1 MKKIILLGDSIRL
14 MGYGAFVPECLGDD
28 YNVWQ
33 PDDNCRFASY
43 LQRMLFDYREIIEG
57 ADAIHFNAG
66 HWDLCRI
73 NSDGETFTPIDV
85 YKQEIGR
92 IGKLL
97 LEFTPNVIFSFTTP
111 VRPENPYNT
120 NEDIEAF
127 NKAAADALKPL
138 GIRINDL
145 YTPLANDIYG
155 YILEDNIHLN
165 EKASKLC
172 ASIVANAIKDV
183 LK

>member
-1 MKKIILLGDSIRL
+1 MKKVILLGDSIRL
-14 MGYGAFVPECLGDD
+14 MGYGAYVPGCLGEG

-33 PDDNCRFASY
+33 PEDNCRFASY
-43 LQRMLFDYREIIEG
+43 MQRMLFDYREIIEG
-57 ADAIHFNAG
+57 ADVIHFNAG
-66 HWDLCRI
+66 HWDLCRV
-73 NSDGETFTPIDV
+73 NTDGGTFTPIDV
-85 YKQEIGR
+85 YTREIER

-97 LEFTPNVIFSFTTP
+97 LEVTPNVIFSVTTP
-111 VRPENPYNT
+111 VRPENPYNS

-127 NKAAADALKPL
+127 NNAAASVLKPL
-138 GIRINDL
+138 GVRINDL
-145 YTPLANDIYG
+145 YTPLAKDIYG

-172 ASIVANAIKDV
+172 ASIVADAVKDI